1 MILDAA
7 EVVTHFLHY
16 AAVTILLG
24 AAWFFRQ
31 LPVEHRAEGSTLRT
45 QTRSSLIGMVILAIA
60 SGLGWFAFTTARISQ
75 TVSAAADPEALVD
88 VLRETD
94 FGPLWAMRMLVAILL
109 LAVLVRRNMH
119 PAGLGIGLSAALLA
133 SLALTGHARSEQGV
147 IGMVHVIADGLHLIA
162 AGLWLGGLFGLLLV
176 LGPARPAGDNQVAIE
191 ALRNFGG
198 AGSLA
203 VGTLIATGTVNT
215 VLLVGAPAA
224 MVSTSYGRLLLCKL
238 AFFIGML
245 ALAAANRF
253 ALVPHLWQPQPTRTR
268 TLSIL
273 KRHVLIEQIAGLSVL
288 MIVSVL
294 GASAP
299 PASL

>member
-16 AAVTILLG
+16 AAVTILFG
-24 AAWFFRQ
+24 VAWFFRQ
-31 LPVEHRAEGSTLRT
+31 LPVEHRAEGSRLRT
-45 QTRSSLIGMVILAIA
+45 LIHSFLMGMVIFAVA
-60 SGLGWFAFTTARISQ
+60 SGLGWFAFTIARISQ
-75 TVSAAADPEALVD
+75 TVSAAVDPGVLVD

-119 PAGLGIGLSAALLA
+119 PADLCIGLSAALLA
-133 SLALTGHARSEQGV
+133 SLALTGHARSEEGV
-147 IGMVHVIADGLHLIA
+147 IAIMHVIADGLHLIA
-162 AGLWLGGLFGLLLV
+162 AGLWFGGLFGLLLV
-176 LGPARPAGDNQVAIE
+176 LGSARPAGDNQAAIE
-191 ALRNFGG
+191 ALRNFGA

-203 VGTLIATGTVNT
+203 VGTLLATGAVNT
-215 VLLVGAPAA
+215 VLLVGAPSA

-238 AFFIGML
+238 AFFIGVL
-245 ALAAANRF
+245 AVAAANRF
-253 ALVPHLWQPQPTRTR
+253 ALVPHLWQPQPMRMR